1 MEMRQGGG
9 FRVLAALLL
18 LGVIAFITAGAYGAG
33 YTAGQASGTTT
44 NLGPW
49 VYGGAFGAG
58 HIVGF
63 IVTIIVLLVV
73 FRLLALV
80 FFGGHHRRYWG
91 QPGYW
96 RGDVDPSQGPGFG
109 PGGQGFGP
117 GGQGFGPGG
126 WHRSEWRQAGQAA
139 FDEFHRQAHTNQ
151 PPTGGETPGTTPGT
165 PGADQPR

>member
-1 MEMRQGGG
+1 MRQGGG

-49 VYGGAFGAG
+49 VYGGAFGAV

-117 GGQGFGPGG
+117 GG

-139 FDEFHRQAHTNQ
+139 FDEFHRQAHTA
-151 PPTGGETPGTTPGT
+151 EA
-165 PGADQPR
+165 PGAGNEGTNPPAR

>member
-1 MEMRQGGG
+1 MRQGGG

-33 YTAGQASGTTT
+33 FTAGQASGTTT

-58 HIVGF
+58 HLVGF
-63 IVTIIVLLVV
+63 IVTIIVLIVV
-73 FRLLALV
+73 LRLLALV

-91 QPGYW
+91 HPGYW
-96 RGDVDPSQGPGFG
+96 RGDVDPSQGPS
-109 PGGQGFGP
+109 FGP

-139 FDEFHRQAHTNQ
+139 FDEFHRQAHVNQ
-151 PPTGGETPGTTPGT
+151 PPTAGETPGST